1 MWKTT
6 WDPNNG
12 AKRNDDVWKQERP
25 IKEKVKD
32 TERSNNVFHLDVK
45 RRDPTHVKNSTSA
58 LKTTS
63 KIQQWEF
70 D

>member
-1 MWKTT
+1 MSGNK
-6 WDPNNG
+6 
-12 AKRNDDVWKQERP
+12 RP

-45 RRDPTHVKNSTSA
+45 CRDPTHFKNSTSA
-58 LKTTS
+58 LKTIS